1 MYGERRTMFFVKD
14 KKTAGIAG
22 MDKAIAR
29 LKSGDLGVLR
39 IVYTVFA
46 TEDREAIWQAGEAVR
61 EQLSYQTRMGLLKLC
76 ERFRTF
82 TSLEWSVDWS
92 RAEPERLKKELKKEA
107 YGYVLILGSF
117 HPNGYY
123 REKCVHAMAD
133 VLGMLYWLLPR
144 MNDWVL
150 QVRVRAEKVLEH
162 YLASCDGGELI
173 DALPAYERLQDCRR
187 RTKEQME
194 SLKEQ
199 MMERLSQALTEMDVR
214 DVLRREPS
222 VRASLYRMAAG
233 RGLWTMEQMEDCL
246 EREKQSCLKRILI
259 KRILIHPDCTVEWTE
274 HYLKDPSSVVRRM
287 AVESRYG
294 RLKDSWPGLEE
305 MLLDGSKG
313 IRGYAAYILE
323 RHGSLDIRR
332 YYLDHLTEDG
342 RGYAVLGLSEYSRRG
357 NVQSLLGCLDA
368 QEEQGAQTRRVL
380 RSVLLALG
388 TQEDF
393 ADEDLLWR
401 YLADERA
408 DIAKAAYLSLR
419 RMDIRLGAGKLWKAY
434 TETGT
439 EHQKR
444 YLLQLLLK
452 EDSWERL
459 PYLLCLYRQDLP
471 EQEKG
476 QILSGICC
484 RSMYGR
490 VTRPLQQQILSALE
504 QKKEELPAGV
514 EKGILYDMRFLVR

>member
-1 MYGERRTMFFVKD
+1 
-14 KKTAGIAG
+14 
-22 MDKAIAR
+22 
-29 LKSGDLGVLR
+29 
-39 IVYTVFA
+39 
-46 TEDREAIWQAGEAVR
+46 
-61 EQLSYQTRMGLLKLC
+61 
-76 ERFRTF
+76 
-82 TSLEWSVDWS
+82 
-92 RAEPERLKKELKKEA
+92 
-107 YGYVLILGSF
+107 
-117 HPNGYY
+117 
-123 REKCVHAMAD
+123 
-133 VLGMLYWLLPR
+133 
-144 MNDWVL
+144 
-150 QVRVRAEKVLEH
+150 
-162 YLASCDGGELI
+162 
-173 DALPAYERLQDCRR
+173 
-187 RTKEQME
+187 
-194 SLKEQ
+194 
-199 MMERLSQALTEMDVR
+199 
-214 DVLRREPS
+214 
-222 VRASLYRMAAG
+222 
-233 RGLWTMEQMEDCL
+233 MEQMEDCL